1 MDQTQHKQKGRP
13 GLVEPGTAMEINERR
28 DCNETARK
36 NQPGR
41 RCGFEHEDGEDL
53 IDFPVGDTWLDFYH
67 EQGLTPRHS
76 DQFQQRPESDEL
88 HWQNEPLA
96 MMPAEIC
103 EAYNDQ

>member
-41 RCGFEHEDGEDL
+41 RYGFEHEDGEDM
-53 IDFPVGDTWLDFYH
+53 IDFQVADCWLDFYH
-67 EQGLTPRHS
+67 QQGLTPRS
-76 DQFQQRPESDEL
+76 SGQRQSQPAPGEVGYENEL
-88 HWQNEPLA
+88 WERVTP
-96 MMPAEIC
+96 
-103 EAYNDQ
+103 